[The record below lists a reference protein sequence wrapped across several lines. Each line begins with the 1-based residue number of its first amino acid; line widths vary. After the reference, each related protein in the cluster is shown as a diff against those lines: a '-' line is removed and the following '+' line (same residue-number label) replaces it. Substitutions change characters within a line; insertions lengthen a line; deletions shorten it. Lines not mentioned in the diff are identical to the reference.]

1 MKKTIYY
8 AYADFL
14 DDMKVLSARI
24 EAGFGIPQAIVCIAR
39 GGMCMSHFLALKW
52 NLRAESIYTINATSY
67 ADREAKHSLTLGQ
80 IPHIEQNRVLIVDEI
95 VDSGRS
101 LSAVMRS
108 LGKAY
113 PRDKFG
119 KDFASAV
126 IFQKSGASVVAD
138 FYVRENKEW
147 IDFFWEVDM
156 LDS

>member
-24 EAGFGIPQAIVCIAR
+24 ETEFGIPQAIVCIAR

-67 ADREAKHSLTLGQ
+67 ANREAKHFLALGQ

-101 LSAVMRS
+101 LSAVMQA
-108 LGKAY
+108 LQETY
-113 PRDKFG
+113 PRDKFE
-119 KDFASAV
+119 FASAV
-126 IFQKSGASVVAD
+126 IFQRADASVVAD
-138 FYVRENKEW
+138 FYVRESREW